1 MSHIVIYFHMQK
13 KTSFI
18 SIRTT
23 EGNEKFL
30 KEMAEQDDRTVS
42 STISKMIRYFR
53 NKGSVKKA
61 IKELNK

>member
-1 MSHIVIYFHMQK
+1 MSHNVIYFIMK

-23 EGNEKFL
+23 PENEKFL
-30 KEMAEQDDRTVS
+30 KEMAEQDDSTVS

-53 NKGSVKKA
+53 DKGSVKKA
-61 IKELNK
+61 IRELNK